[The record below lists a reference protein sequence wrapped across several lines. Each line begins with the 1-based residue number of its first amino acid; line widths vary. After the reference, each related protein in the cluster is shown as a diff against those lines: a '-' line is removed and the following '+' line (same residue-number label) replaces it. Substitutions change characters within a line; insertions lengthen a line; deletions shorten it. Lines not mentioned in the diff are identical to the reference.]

1 MKKFMACN
9 KYPLAQS
16 IQTLA
21 CILISF
27 SSTNHQTLERIFH
40 LNFINDF
47 LNQIK
52 KNISTSVCGC
62 KGRGLGV
69 VKKGRSE
76 VESL

>member
-47 LNQIK
+47 LNHIK
-52 KNISTSVCGC
+52 KILVQVFVVAREEDWVLSKKV
-62 KGRGLGV
+62 GL
-69 VKKGRSE
+69 R
-76 VESL
+76 